1 MLSNDKALDRSA
13 PGRYGLVQFLSWCQ
27 PRCSPKSS
35 KDLKRIYMK
44 FKERSCSRTDFLH
57 SAADVIET
65 PWLMN
70 AMVANRIHAMQSDI
84 SMQNAASMKLYQ
96 ILRVRVSNLK
106 QLLRRARS

>member
-1 MLSNDKALDRSA
+1 M
-13 PGRYGLVQFLSWCQ
+13 
-27 PRCSPKSS
+27 
-35 KDLKRIYMK
+35 
-44 FKERSCSRTDFLH
+44 
-57 SAADVIET
+57 IET

-70 AMVANRIHAMQSDI
+70 AMVANRIHAMQVRESHRNTLTLVIDNIAVFMVLISFYTSDLHLSLQSDI